1 MQRRSSALVQASLQA
16 PLQASVQAS
25 VQVSIHK
32 REIMSMNRNRKAIA
46 VAAALVAVSSGT
58 RAAESVN
65 IGAPSWTGA
74 QAIAHLIQEIV
85 TTRIGGEAE
94 LVPGDNAAI
103 FQAMDAG
110 KGDIDIHPDVWLP
123 NQKSFTDKYVDGTGN
138 VALSENAYEGKQSFC
153 VSKAFAEETG
163 ISSIFDL
170 ARPEIAKLMDSDGNG
185 KGEIWIG
192 APGWAS
198 ANVNEVKVRDYG
210 LMPFME
216 PVRADQSVM
225 TATVGDS
232 IEKGI
237 GYAFYCY
244 SPHAI
249 WFQHDI
255 VRLSEPEFD
264 EAQYI
269 ALQPD
274 EDPNWF
280 ENSKVMTEDALKEV
294 QIAYSSTL
302 ADRAPA
308 VAELVQNIALTGDDV
323 SQFAFEIEGGTDPA
337 EVAKAFVEANSD
349 RVDGWLGL

>member
-1 MQRRSSALVQASLQA
+1 MNKHLTTLACAS
-16 PLQASVQAS
+16 
-25 VQVSIHK
+25 
-32 REIMSMNRNRKAIA
+32 AIA
-46 VAAALVAVSSGT
+46 LLSGT
-58 RAAESVN
+58 ANAAEKIN

-74 QAIAHLIQEIV
+74 QAIAHLVQEIV
-85 TTRIGGEAE
+85 VSRIGGEAN
-94 LVPGDNAAI
+94 LVPGNNAAI

-110 KGDIDIHPDVWLP
+110 KGDIDMHPDVWLP

-138 VALSENAYEGKQSFC
+138 VSLSENAYEGKQSFC
-153 VSKAFAEETG
+153 VSKAFSEANNVT
-163 ISSIFDL
+163 SIFDL
-170 ARPEIAKLMDSDGNG
+170 ARPEIAKLMDADGNG

-216 PVRADQSVM
+216 PIRADQAVM

-232 IEKGI
+232 IDKGI

-264 EAQYI
+264 PEKYI

-274 EDPNWF
+274 QDPNWF
-280 ENSKVMTEDALKEV
+280 ENSKVMTEDALKKV
-294 QIAYSSTL
+294 QIAYANTL
-302 ADRAPA
+302 VERSPA
-308 VAELVQNIALTGDDV
+308 IAELVQNIKLTGDDV
-323 SQFAFEIEGGTDPA
+323 SQFAFEIEGGKDA
-337 EVAKAFVEANSD
+337 ADVAKEWVAANSD